1 MSARGFLLAIHDDDS
16 FDQPVMRP
24 ISPNITISRSDFFHA
39 TEGGKYNYIVVEACM
54 KLVIIS
60 TNKNLHKNDY

>member
-24 ISPNITISRSDFFHA
+24 ISPNIIISRSDFFAA
-39 TEGGKYNYIVVEACM
+39 TGGGNLI
-54 KLVIIS
+54 
-60 TNKNLHKNDY
+60 TNLFWHL